1 MFIFMLLFPT
11 LWDIINVYNKGAVSM
26 NNNMPNN
33 NGNNNGLNPV
43 SLGSVNNGNV
53 GDIPPVP
60 PVESL
65 NGTDVTPVQ
74 PVQAPV
80 NPVPP
85 VEPVSSVPPVNNTIP
100 VTPTVGSVPPVQPVE
115 SEVNN
120 IPPVNSVP
128 PVEPVN
134 PIPPVEPVSTIPPVE
149 PITPVGSVGYDI
161 PQAMDQFN
169 TTPVFNEIG
178 TVPPI
183 PDNPIPT
190 PVVNNPEPKP
200 KKKMNKTLFVLIIVL
215 LIAAVGVGVYIFLNV
230 SNKTTTPNVVLKN
243 VEIELGSEVSSNIED
258 YATFNGIASSSCTLD
273 TSAISTDTLNQEY
286 DFTIVCNGVTYTG
299 KAKIVDTTAPIVEVK
314 EVTVQ
319 VGTTVSPEDFI
330 ASCSDASECS
340 YQFKNEATVNGY
352 LTQAGTD
359 NAVEIVVTDEAG
371 NTANVTALLNVT
383 VDEVPTVY
391 LRCTLDNVSLVF
403 GIIDGN
409 FSGNVTRSTTFTLE
423 ESEYNNLKD
432 TYLGSANITY
442 EDITGT
448 PSFDDSTLTLTVSE
462 VLTKAELDSEEAT
475 TLPTQYG
482 ELRAYFAG
490 KGYTVGREQP

>member
-1 MFIFMLLFPT
+1 MLLFPT

-65 NGTDVTPVQ
+65 NVVPPVQSEQVPVSLVSSVEPVTPVAQ
-74 PVQAPV
+74 PVSSVPPVQPDVNTVSPVSPVPPVEPV

-85 VEPVSSVPPVNNTIP
+85 VEPVS
-100 VTPTVGSVPPVQPVE
+100 
-115 SEVNN
+115 
-120 IPPVNSVP
+120 
-128 PVEPVN
+128 
-134 PIPPVEPVSTIPPVE
+134 PIPPVDSV
-149 PITPVGSVGYDI
+149 TPVGPVSYDI

-230 SNKTTTPNVVLKN
+230 SNKTKTPNVVLKN
-243 VEIELGSEVSSNIED
+243 VEIELGSEVSSNIDD
-258 YATFNGIASSSCTLD
+258 YATFNGIASSSCSLNTNN
-273 TSAISTDTLNQEY
+273 ISTDTVNQEY
-286 DFTIVCNGVTYTG
+286 EFTITCNGVTYTG
-299 KAKIVDTTAPIVEVK
+299 KAKIVDTIAPVVEVK

-319 VGTTVSPEDFI
+319 VGSTVSPEDFI
-330 ASCSDASECS
+330 ASCNDASECS

-391 LRCTLDNVSLVF
+391 LRCTLDQVSLRF

-409 FSGNVTRSTTFTLE
+409 FSGNVTRDTSFTLD

-442 EDITGT
+442 EGVTGT
-448 PSFDDSTLTLTVSE
+448 PSFDDSTFTLTVSE
-462 VLTKAELDSEEAT
+462 VLTKAELEGELGT
-475 TLPTQYG
+475 TLPTVYG
-482 ELRAYFAG
+482 ELRLYFVNQ
-490 KGYTVGREQP
+490 GYTVSPEQP

>member
-65 NGTDVTPVQ
+65 NVVPPVQSEQVPVSPVSSVEPVTPVAQ
-74 PVQAPV
+74 PVSSVPPVQPDVNTVSPVSPVPPVEPV

-85 VEPVSSVPPVNNTIP
+85 VEPVS
-100 VTPTVGSVPPVQPVE
+100 
-115 SEVNN
+115 
-120 IPPVNSVP
+120 
-128 PVEPVN
+128 
-134 PIPPVEPVSTIPPVE
+134 PIPPVDSV
-149 PITPVGSVGYDI
+149 TPVGPVSYDI

-190 PVVNNPEPKP
+190 PVVNNPEPKT

-230 SNKTTTPNVVLKN
+230 SNKTKTPNVVLKN
-243 VEIELGSEVSSNIED
+243 VEIELGSEVSSNIDD
-258 YATFNGIASSSCTLD
+258 YATFNGIASSSCSLNTNN
-273 TSAISTDTLNQEY
+273 ISTDTVNQEY
-286 DFTIVCNGVTYTG
+286 EFTITCNGVTYTG
-299 KAKIVDTTAPIVEVK
+299 KAKIVDTIAPVVEVK

-319 VGTTVSPEDFI
+319 VGSTVSPEAFI

-340 YQFKNEATVNGY
+340 YQFKNEDTVKGY

-359 NAVEIVVTDEAG
+359 NPVEIVVTDEAG

-391 LRCTLDNVSLVF
+391 LRCTLDQVSLRF

-409 FSGNVTRSTTFTLE
+409 FSGNVTRDTSFTLD

-442 EDITGT
+442 EGVTGT
-448 PSFDDSTLTLTVSE
+448 PSFDDSTFTLTVRE
-462 VLTKAELDSEEAT
+462 VLTKAELEGELGT
-475 TLPTQYG
+475 TLPTVYG

-490 KGYTVGREQP
+490 KGYTVGLEQP

>member
-1 MFIFMLLFPT
+1 MLLFPT

-65 NGTDVTPVQ
+65 NVVPPVQSEQVPVSPVSSVEPVTPVAQ
-74 PVQAPV
+74 PVSSVPPVQPDVNTVSPVSPVPPVEPV

-85 VEPVSSVPPVNNTIP
+85 VEPVS
-100 VTPTVGSVPPVQPVE
+100 
-115 SEVNN
+115 
-120 IPPVNSVP
+120 
-128 PVEPVN
+128 
-134 PIPPVEPVSTIPPVE
+134 PIPPVDSV
-149 PITPVGSVGYDI
+149 TPVGPVSYDI

-230 SNKTTTPNVVLKN
+230 SNKTKTPNVVLKN
-243 VEIELGSEVSSNIED
+243 VEIELGSEVSSNIDD
-258 YATFNGIASSSCTLD
+258 YATFNGIASSSCSLNTNN
-273 TSAISTDTLNQEY
+273 ISTDTVNQEY
-286 DFTIVCNGVTYTG
+286 EFTITCNGVTYTG
-299 KAKIVDTTAPIVEVK
+299 KAKIVDTIAPVVEVK

-319 VGTTVSPEDFI
+319 VGSTVSPEDFI

-340 YQFKNEATVNGY
+340 YQFKNEDTVKGY

-359 NAVEIVVTDEAG
+359 NPVEIVVTDEAG

-391 LRCTLDNVSLVF
+391 LRCTLDQVSLRF

-409 FSGNVTRSTTFTLE
+409 FSGNVTRDTSFTLD

-490 KGYTVGREQP
+490 KGYTVGLEQP

>member
-65 NGTDVTPVQ
+65 NVVPPVQPEQVPVSPVSPVETVTPVAQ
-74 PVQAPV
+74 PVSSVPPVQPDVNTVSPVSPVPPVEPV

-85 VEPVSSVPPVNNTIP
+85 VEPVS
-100 VTPTVGSVPPVQPVE
+100 
-115 SEVNN
+115 
-120 IPPVNSVP
+120 
-128 PVEPVN
+128 
-134 PIPPVEPVSTIPPVE
+134 PIPPVDSV
-149 PITPVGSVGYDI
+149 TPVGPVSYDI

-230 SNKTTTPNVVLKN
+230 SNKTKTSNVVLKN
-243 VEIELGSEVSSNIED
+243 VEIELGSEVSSNIDD
-258 YATFNGIASSSCTLD
+258 YATFNGIASSSCSLNTNN
-273 TSAISTDTLNQEY
+273 ISTDTVNQEY
-286 DFTIVCNGVTYTG
+286 EFTITCNGVTYTG
-299 KAKIVDTTAPIVEVK
+299 KAKIVDTIAPVVEVK

-319 VGTTVSPEDFI
+319 VGSTVSPEDFI
-330 ASCSDASECS
+330 DNCDDASECS
-340 YQFKNEATVNGY
+340 YQFKNEDTVKGY

-359 NAVEIVVTDEAG
+359 NPVEIVVTDEAG

-391 LRCTLDNVSLVF
+391 LRCTLDQVSLRF

-409 FSGNVTRSTTFTLE
+409 FSGNVTRDTSFTLD

-442 EDITGT
+442 EGVTGT
-448 PSFDDSTLTLTVSE
+448 PSFDDSTFTLTVRE
-462 VLTKAELDSEEAT
+462 VLTKAELEGELGT
-475 TLPTQYG
+475 TLPTVYG
-482 ELRAYFAG
+482 ELRLYFFNQ
-490 KGYTVGREQP
+490 GYTVSPEQP

>member
-53 GDIPPVP
+53 NNIPPVP

-65 NGTDVTPVQ
+65 NVVPPVQSEQVPVSPVSSVEPVTPVAQ
-74 PVQAPV
+74 PVSSVPPVQPDVNTVSPVSPVPPVEPV

-85 VEPVSSVPPVNNTIP
+85 VEPVS
-100 VTPTVGSVPPVQPVE
+100 
-115 SEVNN
+115 
-120 IPPVNSVP
+120 
-128 PVEPVN
+128 
-134 PIPPVEPVSTIPPVE
+134 PIPPVDSV
-149 PITPVGSVGYDI
+149 TPVGPVSYDI

-183 PDNPIPT
+183 PDNPIPM
-190 PVVNNPEPKP
+190 PVVNTPEPKP

-490 KGYTVGREQP
+490 KGYTVGLEQP

>member
-65 NGTDVTPVQ
+65 NVVPPVQSEQVPVSLVSSVEPVTPVAQ
-74 PVQAPV
+74 PVSSVPPVQPDVNTVSPVSPVPPVEPV

-85 VEPVSSVPPVNNTIP
+85 VEPVS
-100 VTPTVGSVPPVQPVE
+100 
-115 SEVNN
+115 
-120 IPPVNSVP
+120 
-128 PVEPVN
+128 
-134 PIPPVEPVSTIPPVE
+134 PIPPVDSV
-149 PITPVGSVGYDI
+149 TPVGPVSYDI

-230 SNKTTTPNVVLKN
+230 SNKTKTPNVVLKN
-243 VEIELGSEVSSNIED
+243 VEIELGSEVSSNIDD
-258 YATFNGIASSSCTLD
+258 YATFNGIASSSCSLNTNN
-273 TSAISTDTLNQEY
+273 ISTDTVNQEY
-286 DFTIVCNGVTYTG
+286 EFTITCNGVTYTG
-299 KAKIVDTTAPIVEVK
+299 KAKIVDTIAPVVEVK

-319 VGTTVSPEDFI
+319 VGSTVSPEDFI

-340 YQFKNEATVNGY
+340 YQFKNEDTVKGY

-359 NAVEIVVTDEAG
+359 NPVEIVVTDEAG

-391 LRCTLDNVSLVF
+391 LRCTLDQVSLRF

-409 FSGNVTRSTTFTLE
+409 FSGNVTRDTSFTLD

-490 KGYTVGREQP
+490 KGYTVGLEQP

>member
-1 MFIFMLLFPT
+1 MLLFPT

-65 NGTDVTPVQ
+65 NVVPPVQSEQVPVSPVSSVEPVTPVAQ
-74 PVQAPV
+74 PVSSVPPVQPDVNTVSPVSPVPPVEPV

-85 VEPVSSVPPVNNTIP
+85 VEPVS
-100 VTPTVGSVPPVQPVE
+100 
-115 SEVNN
+115 
-120 IPPVNSVP
+120 
-128 PVEPVN
+128 
-134 PIPPVEPVSTIPPVE
+134 PIPPVDSV
-149 PITPVGSVGYDI
+149 TPVGPVSYDI

-230 SNKTTTPNVVLKN
+230 SNKTKTSNVVLKN
-243 VEIELGSEVSSNIED
+243 VEIELGSEVSSNIDD
-258 YATFNGIASSSCTLD
+258 YATFNGIASSSCSLNTNN
-273 TSAISTDTLNQEY
+273 ISTDTVNQEY
-286 DFTIVCNGVTYTG
+286 EFTITCNGVTYTG
-299 KAKIVDTTAPIVEVK
+299 KAKIVDTIAPVVEVK

-319 VGTTVSPEDFI
+319 VGSTVSPEDFI
-330 ASCSDASECS
+330 DNCDDASECS
-340 YQFKNEATVNGY
+340 YQFKNEDTVKGY

-359 NAVEIVVTDEAG
+359 NPVEIVVTDEAG

-391 LRCTLDNVSLVF
+391 LRCTLDQVSLRF

-409 FSGNVTRSTTFTLE
+409 FSGNVTRDTSFTLD

-442 EDITGT
+442 EGVTGT
-448 PSFDDSTLTLTVSE
+448 PSFDDSTFTLTVRE
-462 VLTKAELDSEEAT
+462 VLTKAELEGELGT
-475 TLPTQYG
+475 TLPTVYG
-482 ELRAYFAG
+482 ELRLYFFNQ
-490 KGYTVGREQP
+490 GYTVSPEQP